1 MIPAAM
7 EGSVSRNAS
16 TPALG
21 GFKATLSRYLML
33 DLVAKASN
41 TFSVEDKRIRNSA
54 LAAEQVQGYLGYVK
68 PYLKNKQTNKQI
80 RHPCYYIRDPGFK
93 KILQAS

>member
-7 EGSVSRNAS
+7 EGSVSWNAS
-16 TPALG
+16 SSALG

-41 TFSVEDKRIRNSA
+41 TISLEDKRIKNLRSA
-54 LAAEQVQGYLGYVK
+54 LAIEQVQGYLGYMK
-68 PYLKNKQTNKQI
+68 PYLKNKQTNK
-80 RHPCYYIRDPGFK
+80 
-93 KILQAS
+93 ASRLLY